1 MISVAASTLLA
12 VSDGLL
18 VEGGGVIW
26 FEFDAE
32 EEDGLWNEGGGWL
45 KFGGG
50 RLKSGT

>member
-12 VSDGLL
+12 ASDGLV
-18 VEGGGVIW
+18 VEEGGVILLG
-26 FEFDAE
+26 FDAE

>member
-1 MISVAASTLLA
+1 MAASTLLV
-12 VSDGLL
+12 VSDGLV
-18 VEGGGVIW
+18 VEGVGVILLG
-26 FEFDAE
+26 FGTA